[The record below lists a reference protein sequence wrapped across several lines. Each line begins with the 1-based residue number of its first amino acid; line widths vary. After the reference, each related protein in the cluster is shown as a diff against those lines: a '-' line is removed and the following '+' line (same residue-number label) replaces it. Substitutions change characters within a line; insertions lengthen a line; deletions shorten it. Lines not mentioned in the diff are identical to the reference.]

1 MGIKSTI
8 KAGIKE
14 YWRYRCY
21 RFYSEQFKHYLD
33 IQHLENKKAEG
44 EDEYLQKWKALSSRV
59 EPYSYRFF
67 SHYLGF
73 TPNIVPEDI
82 GHSIVEEILN
92 PLPYRRVY
100 EDKNIFPDLI
110 GKENV
115 PRTIQLI
122 GTPAY
127 NSEGTIV
134 LGTAEGGLK
143 VTLYMV
149 NSLTNE
155 VLRDYSTINEY
166 YFHTMHH
173 EFTHILTQK
182 KPYNTAFDLI
192 SESDYI
198 SGDWYQQTDNYA
210 RQHGFVTAYAMSE
223 PNEDFAEMMSV
234 YVTSSDEEWQNI
246 IDEAGNGATAIN
258 DKLAILRNYM
268 LDSWNLDINEM
279 RAAIQHRA
287 RELGQLDLQHLN

>member
-1 MGIKSTI
+1 MKKIYLLML
-8 KAGIKE
+8 AGLFALALGS
-14 YWRYRCY
+14 C
-21 RFYSEQFKHYLD
+21 S
-33 IQHLENKKAEG
+33 
-44 EDEYLQKWKALSSRV
+44 EDEL
-59 EPYSYRFF
+59 
-67 SHYLGF
+67 
-73 TPNIVPEDI
+73 
-82 GHSIVEEILN
+82 
-92 PLPYRRVY
+92 
-100 EDKNIFPDLI
+100 DKESIFPTVPVARDSFDKWLLKNYTWPYNVEFNYKLTDI
-110 GKENV
+110 ETDMKYNLQPADSAKAAKLAIIVKYLWFDAYNEVCGTDFVKENV

-198 SGDWYQQTDNYA
+198 SGDWYQQTDDYA

-246 IDEAGNGATAIN
+246 IDEAGDGATAIN
-258 DKLAILRNYM
+258 DKLAILRSYM
-268 LDSWNLDINEM
+268 LGSWNLDIDEM